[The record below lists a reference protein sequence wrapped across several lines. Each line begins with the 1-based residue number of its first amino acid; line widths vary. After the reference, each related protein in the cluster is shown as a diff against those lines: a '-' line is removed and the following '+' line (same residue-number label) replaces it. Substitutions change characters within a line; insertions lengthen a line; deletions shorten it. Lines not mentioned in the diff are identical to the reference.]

1 MKKIVTAFYA
11 IDTPWH
17 VINFAARFAKEQ
29 SAAIHAI
36 FLKAD
41 KENFNAD
48 YPFPN
53 DLSITEPDTAERISD
68 SNNEL
73 IDKNIQLF
81 KEECELAGIPFS
93 ALKNLSVQE
102 LIDETTDAN
111 LMVADSRSDLLK
123 KILPRIHCPVFLAS
137 EDELPQKVVLM
148 YHNSASAKLAIE
160 DYLSLLPQ
168 FKNLPTYLLSV
179 NPEKSGE
186 KEMEIY
192 FKEKLEP
199 HFTNIILKTLHGNRE
214 QEMKNFLSEL
224 QSHIIVVMGAFG
236 RSASSGLF
244 HQSLANVALSEKNIS
259 LFIAHK

>member
-1 MKKIVTAFYA
+1 MKKIVTVFYA

-17 VINFAARFAKEQ
+17 VINFATWFAKEQ
-29 SAAIHAI
+29 SAVIHAV

-73 IDKNIQLF
+73 IDKNILLF
-81 KEECELAGIPFS
+81 KEECELGRIPFS
-93 ALKNLSVQE
+93 ARKNLSVQQ
-102 LIDETTDAN
+102 LIDETADAD
-111 LMVADSRSDLLK
+111 LMVADSRSDLLEK
-123 KILPRIHCPVFLAS
+123 VLPRIHCPAFLAS

-148 YHNSASAKLAIE
+148 YYNSTSAKLAIE
-160 DYLSLLPQ
+160 AYLSLLPQ
-168 FKNLPTYLLSV
+168 FKNLPAYLVSI
-179 NPEKSGE
+179 NPEKAGE

-192 FKEKLEP
+192 IKEKLQP
-199 HFTNIILKTLHGNRE
+199 HFTNLILKTLHGNRE

-224 QSHIIVVMGAFG
+224 QGHIVVVMGAFG
-236 RSASSGLF
+236 RSALSGFF
-244 HQSLANVALSEKNIS
+244 HQSLANVALGEKNIS